1 MSWVVYH
8 EGNLAYL
15 NKSNGGEV
23 SSLKF
28 FFKKELK
35 GCNLRGNNLKA
46 LLVQGVEDLSFEILE
61 EVISLAK
68 SNFNLDGKKL
78 PLLDKCRFLSVILDD
93 NSVVFITTPDLSK
106 GDTSLSTFPFEN
118 NLFTSGFNR
127 HETNMLKALL
137 GFGLT
142 PMDAVKKLKIFS
154 ESEIENFEEVQL

>member
-15 NKSNGGEV
+15 NKSNERPI
-23 SSLKF
+23 SPLKC

-46 LLVQGVEDLSFEILE
+46 LLVIGDGDLSFETLE

-68 SNFNLDGKKL
+68 SNFNLDGNKL
-78 PLLDKCRFLSVILDD
+78 PLLDECRFLSVILDD
-93 NSVVFITTPDLSK
+93 NSVVFINTPDLSK
-106 GDTSLSTFPFEN
+106 GEESLSTFAFEN
-118 NLFTSGFNR
+118 NLLTSGFNR
-127 HETNMLKALL
+127 YETRMLNALL

-142 PMDAVKKLKIFS
+142 PMDAVKKLNIFS
-154 ESEIENFEEVQL
+154 ESAIENFEEVQL